1 MINDSMNYKRI
12 TIFAKDTQNDMKR
25 FIGHT
30 ILILLAEIFLFCPI
44 TMSQNNPY
52 KINDQLYSYYQ
63 KCNSA
68 IRKPEVLLM
77 ADTLFHMAK
86 KTKTQP
92 KARKTITSNNLADL
106 SKLVQALEIDDENP
120 ENQQKPSALDKK
132 IIYNEFQNSTY
143 TLVSPMAYLIGID
156 KENFGEENARQFLL
170 KSYEELDAHKEARI
184 IRNLCRIRTAMERN
198 YPAIVSE
205 FRMSFRNIGSVP
217 NLIPSEAVAQLEQDG
232 VRIYKAKPDIDEYII
247 SINCEISNR
256 INQVARFFPEWVK
269 WDYVKP
275 IFLMPNGTKKDGIKK
290 AGEYYKSD
298 TRRYP
303 FHCWINWDA
312 VATSPESKG
321 NILYNDEKFVTILYE
336 RHEDRFENLSLVRD
350 AGNHTMRNLGRLLEQ
365 CKKCLIAVDCEN
377 SDAVKLAA
385 ALSSLPTEQ
394 LGKISKVIL
403 FDSEYTTAQWK
414 TLVDRTLSTAVD
426 EKANLELEHIK
437 VERLN
442 QNKSQCDMALAVR
455 TSREVYTSGVDAVI
469 LVSSDSDYWAMI
481 HQLDSVRFLVM
492 LEKGKTGMAIMDTLA
507 RHEIPFCFIDD
518 FCTAASYNI
527 KTSTLINAIQ
537 EQINQQ
543 LAGESTKPFNVR
555 EMMETALQNSWIMMT
570 DKEKEA
576 FYKRYLLCM
585 KLNVSPDGA
594 VSITLG

>member
-1 MINDSMNYKRI
+1 
-12 TIFAKDTQNDMKR
+12 
-25 FIGHT
+25 
-30 ILILLAEIFLFCPI
+30 
-44 TMSQNNPY
+44 
-52 KINDQLYSYYQ
+52 
-63 KCNSA
+63 
-68 IRKPEVLLM
+68 
-77 ADTLFHMAK
+77 MAK

-120 ENQQKPSALDKK
+120 ENQQKLSPLDKK

-156 KENFGEENARQFLL
+156 KENFGEENARPFLL

-198 YPAIVSE
+198 YPAIVNE

-232 VRIYKAKPDIDEYII
+232 IRIYKAKPDIDEYII

-275 IFLMPNGTKKDGIKK
+275 IFLMPNGTKKEGIKK

-481 HQLDSVRFLVM
+481 RQLDSVRFLVM

-543 LAGESTKPFNVR
+543 LAGESAKPFNVR

-570 DKEKEA
+570 DKEKEV

>member
-1 MINDSMNYKRI
+1 
-12 TIFAKDTQNDMKR
+12 
-25 FIGHT
+25 
-30 ILILLAEIFLFCPI
+30 
-44 TMSQNNPY
+44 
-52 KINDQLYSYYQ
+52 
-63 KCNSA
+63 
-68 IRKPEVLLM
+68 
-77 ADTLFHMAK
+77 MAK

-156 KENFGEENARQFLL
+156 KENFGEENARPFLL

-198 YPAIVSE
+198 YPAIVNE

-232 VRIYKAKPDIDEYII
+232 VRIYKAKPDIDEYI
-247 SINCEISNR
+247 
-256 INQVARFFPEWVK
+256 
-269 WDYVKP
+269 
-275 IFLMPNGTKKDGIKK
+275 MPNGTKKDGIKK

-312 VATSPESKG
+312 VSTSPESKG

-350 AGNHTMRNLGRLLEQ
+350 AGNHTMRNLGRLLGQ

-403 FDSEYTTAQWK
+403 FDSEYTTSQWK

-481 HQLDSVRFLVM
+481 RQLDSVRFLVM

>member
-1 MINDSMNYKRI
+1 
-12 TIFAKDTQNDMKR
+12 
-25 FIGHT
+25 
-30 ILILLAEIFLFCPI
+30 
-44 TMSQNNPY
+44 
-52 KINDQLYSYYQ
+52 
-63 KCNSA
+63 
-68 IRKPEVLLM
+68 
-77 ADTLFHMAK
+77 MAK

-106 SKLVQALEIDDENP
+106 SKLVKELAQDDENP

-156 KENFGEENARQFLL
+156 KENFGEENARPFLL

-275 IFLMPNGTKKDGIKK
+275 IFLMPNGTKKDGVKK

-312 VATSPESKG
+312 VSTSPESKG
-321 NILYNDEKFVTILYE
+321 NILYNNDEKFVTILYE

-350 AGNHTMRNLGRLLEQ
+350 AGNHTMRNLGRLLGQ

-403 FDSEYTTAQWK
+403 FDSEYTTSQWK

>member
-1 MINDSMNYKRI
+1 
-12 TIFAKDTQNDMKR
+12 
-25 FIGHT
+25 
-30 ILILLAEIFLFCPI
+30 
-44 TMSQNNPY
+44 
-52 KINDQLYSYYQ
+52 
-63 KCNSA
+63 
-68 IRKPEVLLM
+68 
-77 ADTLFHMAK
+77 MAK

-106 SKLVQALEIDDENP
+106 SKLVQALKIDDENP

-156 KENFGEENARQFLL
+156 KENFGEENARPFLL

-184 IRNLCRIRTAMERN
+184 IRNLCRIRT
-198 YPAIVSE
+198 
-205 FRMSFRNIGSVP
+205 SFRNIGSVP

-232 VRIYKAKPDIDEYII
+232 IRIYKAKPDIDEYII

-303 FHCWINWDA
+303 FHCWINWDV

-481 HQLDSVRFLVM
+481 RQLDS
-492 LEKGKTGMAIMDTLA
+492 IMDTLA

-543 LAGESTKPFNVR
+543 LAGESAKPFNVR

>member
-1 MINDSMNYKRI
+1 
-12 TIFAKDTQNDMKR
+12 
-25 FIGHT
+25 
-30 ILILLAEIFLFCPI
+30 
-44 TMSQNNPY
+44 MS
-52 KINDQLYSYYQ
+52 
-63 KCNSA
+63 
-68 IRKPEVLLM
+68 
-77 ADTLFHMAK
+77 K

-106 SKLVQALEIDDENP
+106 SKLLKQLEQEDDNP
-120 ENQQKPSALDKK
+120 ENQQKPSQLDKK

-143 TLVSPMAYLIGID
+143 TLVSLMAYLIGVD
-156 KENFGEENARQFLL
+156 KENFGEENARPFLL

-205 FRMSFRNIGSVP
+205 FRLSIRNIGSVP
-217 NLIPSEAVAQLEQDG
+217 DLIPSESVAELEQDG
-232 VRIYKAKPDIDEYII
+232 IRIYKTKPDIDEYII
-247 SINCEISNR
+247 SINMEISNR

-290 AGEYYKSD
+290 AWEYYKSD
-298 TRRYP
+298 RNRYP

-312 VATSPESKG
+312 VATGEESKG
-321 NILYNDEKFVTILYE
+321 NILYNDEKFVRILYE

-414 TLVDRTLSTAVD
+414 TLVDRALSTAVD
-426 EKANLELEHIK
+426 EKANLELEHVVVK
-437 VERLN
+437 RLN

-455 TSREVYTSGVDAVI
+455 TSREVFTSGVDAVI

-481 HQLDSVRFLVM
+481 QQLDSVRFLVM
-492 LEKGKTGMAIMDTLA
+492 LERSKTGLAIMDTLA
-507 RHEIPFCFIDD
+507 NHGIPFCFIDD
-518 FCTAASYNI
+518 FCTAASYTI
-527 KTSTLINAIQ
+527 KTSTLMNAVQ

-543 LAGESTKPFNVR
+543 LAGERTKPFNVR
-555 EMMETALQNSWIMMT
+555 EMMETALQNSWIIMT

-576 FYKRYLLCM
+576 FYGRYLLHM
-585 KLNVSPDGA
+585 KLNVSPDGT

>member
-1 MINDSMNYKRI
+1 MCAAALAMPPPKWYDGNEQKNTEKESSTWQRKRKPSRKRVKQSPPI
-12 TIFAKDTQNDMKR
+12 ISLIYQNSSKSLHKTMK
-25 FIGHT
+25 
-30 ILILLAEIFLFCPI
+30 
-44 TMSQNNPY
+44 
-52 KINDQLYSYYQ
+52 
-63 KCNSA
+63 
-68 IRKPEVLLM
+68 IRK
-77 ADTLFHMAK
+77 
-86 KTKTQP
+86 
-92 KARKTITSNNLADL
+92 I
-106 SKLVQALEIDDENP
+106 SKSHRRLT
-120 ENQQKPSALDKK
+120 KK

-156 KENFGEENARQFLL
+156 KENFGEENARPFLL

-198 YPAIVSE
+198 YPAIVNE

-232 VRIYKAKPDIDEYII
+232 IRIYKAKPDIDEYII

-403 FDSEYTTAQWK
+403 FDSEYTTSQWK

-585 KLNVSPDGA
+585 KLNVSQDGA

>member
-1 MINDSMNYKRI
+1 M
-12 TIFAKDTQNDMKR
+12 
-25 FIGHT
+25 
-30 ILILLAEIFLFCPI
+30 
-44 TMSQNNPY
+44 
-52 KINDQLYSYYQ
+52 
-63 KCNSA
+63 
-68 IRKPEVLLM
+68 
-77 ADTLFHMAK
+77 
-86 KTKTQP
+86 
-92 KARKTITSNNLADL
+92 
-106 SKLVQALEIDDENP
+106 
-120 ENQQKPSALDKK
+120 
-132 IIYNEFQNSTY
+132 
-143 TLVSPMAYLIGID
+143 
-156 KENFGEENARQFLL
+156 
-170 KSYEELDAHKEARI
+170 
-184 IRNLCRIRTAMERN
+184 
-198 YPAIVSE
+198 
-205 FRMSFRNIGSVP
+205 
-217 NLIPSEAVAQLEQDG
+217 
-232 VRIYKAKPDIDEYII
+232 
-247 SINCEISNR
+247 
-256 INQVARFFPEWVK
+256 K

-312 VATSPESKG
+312 VSTSPESKG

-350 AGNHTMRNLGRLLEQ
+350 AGNSTMRNLGRLLGQ

-403 FDSEYTTAQWK
+403 FDSEYTTSQWK

-481 HQLDSVRFLVM
+481 RQLDSVRFLVM

>member
-1 MINDSMNYKRI
+1 
-12 TIFAKDTQNDMKR
+12 
-25 FIGHT
+25 
-30 ILILLAEIFLFCPI
+30 
-44 TMSQNNPY
+44 
-52 KINDQLYSYYQ
+52 
-63 KCNSA
+63 
-68 IRKPEVLLM
+68 
-77 ADTLFHMAK
+77 MAK

-106 SKLVQALEIDDENP
+106 SKLVQALKIDDENP
-120 ENQQKPSALDKK
+120 ENQQKLSPLDKK

-156 KENFGEENARQFLL
+156 KENFGEENARPFLL

-198 YPAIVSE
+198 YPAIVNE

-247 SINCEISNR
+247 SFNCEISNR

-312 VATSPESKG
+312 VSTSPESKG

-350 AGNHTMRNLGRLLEQ
+350 AGNSTMRNLGRLLGSA
-365 CKKCLIAVDCEN
+365 K
-377 SDAVKLAA
+377 
-385 ALSSLPTEQ
+385 
-394 LGKISKVIL
+394 
-403 FDSEYTTAQWK
+403 
-414 TLVDRTLSTAVD
+414 
-426 EKANLELEHIK
+426 
-437 VERLN
+437 
-442 QNKSQCDMALAVR
+442 
-455 TSREVYTSGVDAVI
+455 
-469 LVSSDSDYWAMI
+469 
-481 HQLDSVRFLVM
+481 
-492 LEKGKTGMAIMDTLA
+492 
-507 RHEIPFCFIDD
+507 
-518 FCTAASYNI
+518 
-527 KTSTLINAIQ
+527 NA
-537 EQINQQ
+537 
-543 LAGESTKPFNVR
+543 
-555 EMMETALQNSWIMMT
+555 
-570 DKEKEA
+570 
-576 FYKRYLLCM
+576 
-585 KLNVSPDGA
+585 
-594 VSITLG
+594 

>member
-1 MINDSMNYKRI
+1 
-12 TIFAKDTQNDMKR
+12 
-25 FIGHT
+25 
-30 ILILLAEIFLFCPI
+30 
-44 TMSQNNPY
+44 MS
-52 KINDQLYSYYQ
+52 
-63 KCNSA
+63 
-68 IRKPEVLLM
+68 
-77 ADTLFHMAK
+77 K

-106 SKLVQALEIDDENP
+106 SKLLKQLEQEDDNP
-120 ENQQKPSALDKK
+120 ENQQKPSPLDKK

-143 TLVSPMAYLIGID
+143 TLVSPMAYLIGVD
-156 KENFGEENARQFLL
+156 KENFGEENARPFLL
-170 KSYEELDAHKEARI
+170 KSYEELDAYKEARI

-205 FRMSFRNIGSVP
+205 FRLSIRNIGSVP
-217 NLIPSEAVAQLEQDG
+217 DLIPSESVAELERDG
-232 VRIYKAKPDIDEYII
+232 VRIYKTKPDIDEYII
-247 SINCEISNR
+247 SINMEISNR

-290 AGEYYKSD
+290 AWECYKSD
-298 TRRYP
+298 RNRYP

-312 VATSPESKG
+312 VATGEESKG
-321 NILYNDEKFVTILYE
+321 NILYNDEKFVRILYE

-394 LGKISKVIL
+394 LCKISKVIL

-414 TLVDRTLSTAVD
+414 TLVDRALSTAVN
-426 EKANLELEHIK
+426 EKANLELEHIVVK
-437 VERLN
+437 RLN

-481 HQLDSVRFLVM
+481 QQLDSVRFLVM
-492 LEKGKTGMAIMDTLA
+492 LERSKTGLAIMDTLA
-507 RHEIPFCFIDD
+507 NHEIPFCFIDD
-518 FCTAASYNI
+518 FCTAASYTI
-527 KTSTLINAIQ
+527 KTSTLMNAIQ

-543 LAGESTKPFNVR
+543 MAGERAKPFNVR
-555 EMMETALQNSWIMMT
+555 EMMEMALQNSWIIMT

-576 FYKRYLLCM
+576 FYGRYLLHM
-585 KLNVSPDGA
+585 KLNVSPEGA

>member
-1 MINDSMNYKRI
+1 
-12 TIFAKDTQNDMKR
+12 
-25 FIGHT
+25 
-30 ILILLAEIFLFCPI
+30 
-44 TMSQNNPY
+44 
-52 KINDQLYSYYQ
+52 
-63 KCNSA
+63 
-68 IRKPEVLLM
+68 
-77 ADTLFHMAK
+77 MAK

-106 SKLVQALEIDDENP
+106 SKLVQALKIDDENP

-156 KENFGEENARQFLL
+156 KENFGEENARPFLL
-170 KSYEELDAHKEARI
+170 KSYEELDAHKEA
-184 IRNLCRIRTAMERN
+184 
-198 YPAIVSE
+198 
-205 FRMSFRNIGSVP
+205 
-217 NLIPSEAVAQLEQDG
+217 
-232 VRIYKAKPDIDEYII
+232 YII

-350 AGNHTMRNLGRLLEQ
+350 AGNSTMRNLGRLLGQ

-481 HQLDSVRFLVM
+481 RQLDSVRFLVM